1 VKVVVPKVTL
11 RILLLA
17 VILTVLMAWGIS
29 AIPEGAST
37 LVSPGQ
43 TRTAPAASTVTA
55 DGGNVTQVNISAS
68 SQTQAWQ
75 GFFGEVNGSIVLED
89 TSGDLF
95 FSWNITNISGEIYA
109 SRDSAIVFASITPNN
124 NCSIDNVLTGFGLS
138 DSVNNTF
145 INNSNRAIQVG
156 TVAINA
162 STACAVYTY
171 ISSAPQSTS
180 FNEMILTDDPNNLTN
195 ASVGGNT
202 SVYTTVINSNTVGF
216 DGVTHDYQLLVP
228 VNRTSGFNTYAFY
241 AELG

>member
-1 VKVVVPKVTL
+1 MSK
-11 RILLLA
+11 RIINVLLLLVFFSFVVA
-17 VILTVLMAWGIS
+17 VR
-29 AIPEGAST
+29 AIPEGAAT

-43 TRTAPAASTVTA
+43 TRTSPAASTVTA
-55 DGGNVTQVNISAS
+55 DNGNVTQVNISAS

-75 GFFGEVNGSIVLED
+75 GFFGEINGSIVLED

-95 FSWNITNISGEIYA
+95 FSWNISNISGEIYA
-109 SRDSAIVFASITPNN
+109 SRDSAIVFASITPHN
-124 NCSIDNVLTGFGLS
+124 NCSIDNFLTGFSLA
-138 DSVNNTF
+138 DSVNATF

-156 TVAINA
+156 TVAINV

-228 VNRTSGFNTYAFY
+228 VNRTSGFNTYSFY